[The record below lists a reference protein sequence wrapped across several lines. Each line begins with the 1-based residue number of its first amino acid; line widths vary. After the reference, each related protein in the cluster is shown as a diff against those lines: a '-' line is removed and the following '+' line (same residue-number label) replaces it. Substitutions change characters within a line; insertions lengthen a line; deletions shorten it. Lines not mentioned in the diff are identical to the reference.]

1 MSDFKHKEILQT
13 LVSEMKNIS
22 ANVFT
27 SNRPKS
33 VTEDMQEFIV
43 VSLPNM
49 MYRKT
54 YGEGYGLTA
63 SYIRIEIYVRDVNG
77 VEWVA
82 KLDSIK
88 EQIVARF
95 PIVTDFITISNPR
108 VALTGDDGYG
118 FHVWNIQASF
128 ITK

>member
-1 MSDFKHKEILQT
+1 MSDFRQKEILQT
-13 LVSEMKNIS
+13 LVSEMKNVS

-33 VTEDMQEFIV
+33 VNEDMQEFIV

-54 YGEGYGLTA
+54 YGEGYGVTS
-63 SYIRIEIYVRDVNG
+63 SYVRIEIYVRDVNG
-77 VEWVA
+77 LEWVA
-82 KLDSIK
+82 KLDSMK
-88 EQIVARF
+88 EQIIALF
-95 PIVTDFITISNPR
+95 PIVNDFITISKPR
-108 VALTGDDGYG
+108 VLISGDDGYG

>member
-1 MSDFKHKEILQT
+1 MSDFKQKEILQT

-22 ANVFT
+22 PNVYT

-33 VTEDMQEFIV
+33 VAADMQEFIV

-54 YGEGYGLTA
+54 YGEGYGVTS
-63 SYIRIEIYVRDVNG
+63 SYVRIEIFVRDING

-88 EQIVARF
+88 EQIIALF
-95 PIVTDFITISNPR
+95 PIVTDLVTISKPR
-108 VALTGDDGYG
+108 VLISGDDGYG

>member
-1 MSDFKHKEILQT
+1 MSDFRQKDILQL

-22 ANVFT
+22 ENVFT

-54 YGEGYGLTA
+54 YGEGYGVSS

-88 EQIVARF
+88 ERIVARF
-95 PIVTDFITISNPR
+95 PIVTDFITISRPR
-108 VALTGDDGYG
+108 VVLSGDDGYG

>member
-1 MSDFKHKEILQT
+1 MSDFKQKEILQT

-22 ANVFT
+22 PNVYT

-33 VTEDMQEFIV
+33 VTADMQEFIV

-54 YGEGYGLTA
+54 YGEGYGVTS
-63 SYIRIEIYVRDVNG
+63 SYVRIEIFVRDMNG

-88 EQIVARF
+88 EQIIALF
-95 PIVTDFITISNPR
+95 PIVTDLVTISKPR
-108 VALTGDDGYG
+108 VLISGDDGYG